1 MSENQR
7 WREHFE
13 IAREKLTHS
22 RKGDR
27 GLNNCGLSMTVK
39 GRLSWRPWKNI
50 LKSWEK
56 RQTKIQVAIPN
67 ENVFQ
72 AWRQNKSFS

>member
-27 GLNNCGLSMTVK
+27 GLNNCGLSEDFHEDH
-39 GRLSWRPWKNI
+39 
-50 LKSWEK
+50 EK
-56 RQTKIQVAIPN
+56 I
-67 ENVFQ
+67 
-72 AWRQNKSFS
+72 S